1 MALDFNVTQFNK
13 INALVQQIN
22 TDLAKRPVAATT
34 VTRNIAWVMSN
45 VAFNPNQ
52 GKKAGIGKEIIFPVP
67 FFGNKDKP
75 RSGYEEIVHT
85 APEMVNLKCVV
96 SEWAPD
102 GEMIAR
108 GTQVA
113 DLYGIFLEQLPMI
126 VEMGQ
131 NTIETHTADLLGFG
145 QSATVSTVE
154 GIGGGLTD
162 YDGLA
167 HFATNK
173 LINPNRSALGTFS
186 NYDGALKLD
195 RAGLTQVLDFL
206 EATPGPDGQI
216 TTLPGKNIVVVSNE
230 DQLDRAA
237 ALLHGTQ
244 RVGGT
249 VISVAGAPVGVGG
262 TEHNSL
268 IGRADLVKLPAL
280 RNYDGG
286 KGWYAFRVSGNH
298 AGVIVAMVQ
307 PPTAYVTGLSEN
319 DESAV
324 TRHVVKYGR
333 KGFWGHGYGWPQ
345 LSYKAIEP

>member
-22 TDLAKRPVAATT
+22 TGLVKRPVAATT
-34 VTRNIAWVMSN
+34 VTGNIAWVMNN

-52 GKKAGIGKEIIFPVP
+52 ARKAGIGKEIIFPVP

-75 RSGYEEIVHT
+75 RTGYEEIAHT
-85 APEMVNLKCVV
+85 PPELVNLKVSV

-102 GEMIAR
+102 GEMISR
-108 GTQVA
+108 GTQVS
-113 DLYGIFLEQLPMI
+113 DLYGIFLEQLPTI
-126 VEMGQ
+126 VEYGQ
-131 NTIETHTADLLGFG
+131 NTIETHTADLLGYG
-145 QSATVSTVE
+145 QSATVSPIE

-162 YDGLA
+162 YDNLA
-167 HFATNK
+167 HFSASK
-173 LINPNRSALGTFS
+173 LINPNRPALGTFS
-186 NYDGALKLD
+186 NYNAALRLD
-195 RAGLTQVLDFL
+195 RAGLTTVLDFL

-216 TTLPGKNIVVVSNE
+216 TTLPGKNVVVVSNE

-237 ALLHGTQ
+237 VLLHGTQ

-249 VISVAGAPVGVGG
+249 VIDVAGVPAGVGG
-262 TEHNSL
+262 SESNQL

-298 AGVIVAMVQ
+298 CGIIVAMVQ
-307 PPTAYVTGLSEN
+307 PPSAYVTGLSEN
-319 DESAV
+319 DEVAV

-333 KGFWGHGYGWPQ
+333 KGFWGHGYGWPH
-345 LSYKAIEP
+345 LSFKAIEP